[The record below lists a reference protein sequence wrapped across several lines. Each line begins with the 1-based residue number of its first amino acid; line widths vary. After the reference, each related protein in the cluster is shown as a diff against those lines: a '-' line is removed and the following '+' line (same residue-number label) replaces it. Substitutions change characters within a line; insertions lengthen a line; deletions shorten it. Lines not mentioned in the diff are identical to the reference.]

1 MKTFSSG
8 ETLIIVSIILAYIIF
23 TAWLSVKLRSKDNSQ
38 FMTAGKSMPTFI
50 VGVLLMSEYI
60 GAKSTVGT
68 AQSAF
73 QNGMAASWSVL
84 AASIGFIFYGL
95 FFVKKLYDT
104 GEFTISGAIEKKYG
118 KSTKL
123 IVSVI
128 MIYALFLVN
137 VGNYISGASALVTVL
152 KVNLPV
158 AMIIIGIVST
168 IYFSFG
174 GMKGVAYVTVL
185 HSAVKY
191 VGVMI
196 IVATALVLTHG
207 VAPITH
213 SLPHFYFTG
222 TGKIG
227 ITTVIGWIIA
237 TGGSIFSTQF
247 VVQAI
252 SSTKNAKSAQKS
264 TMIAAAFCIPL
275 ALAIA
280 FAGVSARYLFP
291 HMKSLYALPIFI
303 QSMSPVLAGIVATS
317 LVASVFVS
325 VSTVALGIVSLIVSD
340 FYVPHCKPTP
350 EKQLKMTRIISV
362 IIGFAPLIFAFYV
375 PQILSL
381 SFFTRALRLS
391 IGIVAVIA
399 FYCPFFN
406 SSRGANLGLIGAAIA
421 TTIWYLLNNPFGIDN
436 IYVSIVVP
444 IIVMV
449 IERLLHWN
457 KKPES
462 KVA

>member
-1 MKTFSSG
+1 MKTFSP
-8 ETLIIVSIILAYIIF
+8 EATLLIVSIIIVYIIF

-38 FMTAGKSMPTFI
+38 FMTAGKSMPAII

-73 QNGMAASWSVL
+73 KNGMASAWSIL
-84 AASIGFIFYGL
+84 AAAIGFVIYGL
-95 FFVKKLYDT
+95 FFVKKLYNT

-152 KVNLPV
+152 KINLPV

-168 IYFSFG
+168 VYFSFG

-191 VGVMI
+191 IGVMI
-196 IVATALVLTHG
+196 IVATALTLTHG
-207 VAPITH
+207 FAPITH
-213 SLPHFYFTG
+213 SLPHFYFTCS
-222 TGKIG
+222 GKIG
-227 ITTVIGWIIA
+227 LTTIIGWIIA

-247 VVQAI
+247 IVQAI
-252 SSTKNAKSAQKS
+252 SSTKDAKAAQKS
-264 TMIAAAFCIPL
+264 TMISAVLCVPL

-280 FAGVSARYLFP
+280 FTGVSARYLFP
-291 HMKSLYALPIFI
+291 HMKSLYALPVFI

-325 VSTVALGIVSLIVSD
+325 VSTVALGIVSLIISD

-350 EKQLKMTRIISV
+350 EKQLKMTRIFSI
-362 IIGFAPLIFAFYV
+362 IIGFAPLAFAFYV

-391 IGIVAVIA
+391 IGIIAVIA

-406 SSRGANLGLIGAAIA
+406 STRGANLGLIGAAIA
-421 TTIWYLLNNPFGIDN
+421 TTAWYLMGNPFGIDN
-436 IYVSIVVP
+436 IYISIVVP
-444 IIVMV
+444 VIIMIV
-449 IERLLHWN
+449 ERVFCWN
-457 KKPES
+457 KKA
-462 KVA
+462 VI